1 MAPANE
7 ERRHSNHAPKAR
19 RGLLCVLR
27 ELDFSFLLSQWKLG
41 RQSGLKREEWLIGRK
56 QSPVPSSWL
65 ELKYKK
71 WSYVLMTALASG
83 LEFAKAL
90 KREVTFIAIDPAR
103 CCDPE
108 LPSE

>member
-1 MAPANE
+1 MKKDAIATMLQKQGGVYFVFFE
-7 ERRHSNHAPKAR
+7 SST
-19 RGLLCVLR
+19 L
-27 ELDFSFLLSQWKLG
+27 SFLLSQWKLG